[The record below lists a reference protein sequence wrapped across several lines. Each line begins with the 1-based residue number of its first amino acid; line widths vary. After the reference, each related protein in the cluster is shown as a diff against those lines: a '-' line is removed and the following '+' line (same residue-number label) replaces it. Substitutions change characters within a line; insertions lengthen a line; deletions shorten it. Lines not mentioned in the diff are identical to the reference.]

1 MQGLTLP
8 PSGVSRPGSMERSH
22 RKCIAASVGGHLFL
36 FLILVFGSAFLNRS
50 SEPDNL
56 PKLKFIPSILVDE
69 MVAGGGGNPKL
80 PQSDE
85 TPTGGAANPVP
96 TAPPRSTTTSARS
109 PSSTTTSAPRCCTC
123 SPRSAATR

>member
-96 TAPPRSTTTSARS
+96 TAPPLPAAE
-109 PSSTTTSAPRCCTC
+109 PAPTKPPEPTPPPA
-123 SPRSAATR
+123 SKPT